1 MRVILLER
9 VEKLGQM
16 GDEVTVKD
24 GFARNFLLPRRKALR
39 ATQAN
44 KAYFETQRADIE
56 ATNLAQRQE
65 AEKVAEKIAGVSPVL
80 LRQAGEAGQLY
91 GSVTSRDIVT
101 ALDDDGFK
109 VERAQVVLDRA
120 IKTLGIHDIV
130 VRLHPEVSEII
141 KVNVARS
148 REEAEMQ
155 ARTGTAVVSGA
166 EEEEDDAVEAEE
178 LFEEGAGL
186 LAEEPEEQAAEAA
199 TEEAAETGDEA
210 DVAAET
216 DTDGDDESKA

>member
-44 KAYFETQRADIE
+44 KAYFETQRAEIE

-101 ALDDDGFK
+101 ALDEDGFK

-166 EEEEDDAVEAEE
+166 EEEEDTTVEAEE

-186 LAEEPEEQAAEAA
+186 LAEEPEEQAAEA
-199 TEEAAETGDEA
+199 TETGDEA

-216 DTDGDDESKA
+216 DTDTDADGDAETKA